1 MKNGKIL
8 LGGVYYVEI
17 SVCDART
24 LTTNGSKKYTHQL
37 PSIRNLMKELN
48 VSQATVSQAL
58 HQLVDLNRI
67 YVKENVGYFVLPNKK
82 IS

>member
-1 MKNGKIL
+1 
-8 LGGVYYVEI
+8 
-17 SVCDART
+17 
-24 LTTNGSKKYTHQL
+24 
-37 PSIRNLMKELN
+37 MKELN